1 MAAILGQTDMLSFYS
16 PWWLLGLL
24 LIPLFLY
31 YELKIKSKNR
41 IELPFS
47 RFSLVSKFKPRRSV
61 WKYLYPII
69 RATIILCLVLA
80 IARPRYGKGRQDVQ
94 GEGVD
99 IVVAIDVSGSMLA
112 MDFVPENRL
121 GAAKK
126 VAKEFILQ
134 RKHDRIGLIT
144 FSEYALTRCPLTHD
158 HEALNQILGQVEVNR
173 AASGTAIGMGLAT
186 SVARLRNSTAKSKVI
201 ILITDGVNN
210 TGEIDPFAAAD
221 MAHAFG
227 IKVYPIGVGSNG
239 LVDFPVDD
247 PLFGQRYQKV
257 MIEMDMNALNQIA
270 RQTGTGEAAL
280 ATSTEQLKAIMDK
293 IDSLEKSRYK
303 IRYYYDY
310 SEVFS
315 FFLWIAF
322 LLITA
327 ELALKVIFIRILP
340 E

>member
-1 MAAILGQTDMLSFYS
+1 V
-16 PWWLLGLL
+16 W
-24 LIPLFLY
+24 
-31 YELKIKSKNR
+31 YELKIKAQKR
-41 IELPFS
+41 VQLPFS
-47 RFSLVSKFKPRRSV
+47 RFSVIRRFQPRFNI
-61 WKYLYPII
+61 WKHMYLII
-69 RATIILCLVLA
+69 RAAILLLLILA
-80 IARPRYGKGRQDVQ
+80 IARPRFGKGRQDVQ

-99 IVVAIDVSGSMLA
+99 IVIALDVSGSMLA

-134 RKHDRIGLIT
+134 RQHDRIGVVS

-158 HEALNQILGQVEVNR
+158 HNALTQLLDQIEVNR
-173 AASGTAIGMGLAT
+173 AASSTAIGMGLAT
-186 SVARLRNSTAKSKVI
+186 AVARLRNSTAKSKVI

-221 MAHAFG
+221 LAKTFG

-247 PLFGQRYQKV
+247 PIFGQRFQKV
-257 MIEMDMNALNQIA
+257 LIEMDMDTLNKIA
-270 RQTGTGEAAL
+270 GQTGTGSAAL
-280 ATSTEQLKAIMDK
+280 ATNTDQLKATLNK

-310 SEVFS
+310 RELFPLL
-315 FFLWIAF
+315 LWLAMF
-322 LLITA
+322 LLIT
-327 ELALKVIFIRILP
+327 ELALRLWWIRILP